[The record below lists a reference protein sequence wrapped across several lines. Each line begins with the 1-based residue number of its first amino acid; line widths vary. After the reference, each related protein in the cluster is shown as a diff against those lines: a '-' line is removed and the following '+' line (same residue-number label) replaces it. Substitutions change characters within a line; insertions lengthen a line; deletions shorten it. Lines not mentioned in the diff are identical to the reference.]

1 MRLMDRVYLVGS
13 GEFGLSHDFDCNIYV
28 IDEGNGLIMVDSGA
42 GFGVDEVMDN
52 LSRDGLTKPIR
63 WLLLTHAHADHAGG
77 AHAFR
82 QRFQCMVIAGEPE
95 AAVIERGEEKELGL
109 DVAKRSGFYSPDYVF
124 SPCKIDL
131 PVSHGD
137 VLQLGSLSVTALNVR
152 GHSPGSICYF
162 CEIAGNKVLFTG
174 DVVFA
179 KGVIGLLNYEGSSLS
194 EYRQYLPL
202 LRGLGVDVL
211 LPGHG
216 IFVLTKGQRHI
227 DLACARLER
236 LQIPPNFI

>member
-1 MRLMDRVYLVGS
+1 MRLTKEIYLVGS

-28 IDEGNGLIMVDSGA
+28 IDAGDGLIMVDSGA
-42 GFGVDEVMDN
+42 GLGVEEVMDN
-52 LSRDGLTKPIR
+52 LSRDGLNKSVR

-82 QRFQCMVIAGEPE
+82 QRFRCTVVAGAPE
-95 AAVIERGEEKELGL
+95 AGVIERGEEKELGL

-124 SPCKIDL
+124 NPCKVDL
-131 PVSHGD
+131 PVNHGN
-137 VLQLGSLSVTALNVR
+137 LLRLGNVSVKVLNVR
-152 GHSPGSICYF
+152 GHSPGSMCYF
-162 CEIAGNKVLFTG
+162 CEIAGKKVLFTG

-179 KGVIGLLNYEGSSLS
+179 KGVIGLLNYEGSSLG
-194 EYRQYLPL
+194 EYRRCLPL
-202 LRGLGVDVL
+202 LRGLGVETL

-216 IFVLTKGQRHI
+216 IFVLRGGQRHI
-227 DLACARLER
+227 DLACSRLKR